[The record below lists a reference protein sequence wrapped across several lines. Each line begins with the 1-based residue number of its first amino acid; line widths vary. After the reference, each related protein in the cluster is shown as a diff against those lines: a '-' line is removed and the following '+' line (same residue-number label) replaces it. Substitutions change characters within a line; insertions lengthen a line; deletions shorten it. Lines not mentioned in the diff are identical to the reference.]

1 MRSLAAC
8 GAGNFVL
15 SNIFIHHS
23 NISRIMKFRI
33 YTLTLCMAWLLAGN
47 LVAQQKI
54 KYSDH
59 PIAPGP
65 DGIVRCA
72 SMEIDAIR
80 RLNNPNLGTLE
91 DFENWLTP
99 KVREYE
105 QQVAAGRSTVII
117 TIPLV
122 VHVLH
127 NGEPVGTGPNIT
139 DAQVLSQVQV
149 LNEDFRRILG
159 SRGWND
165 HPDGADVELEFCPAT
180 VDPWGNPSNG
190 VNRVNIGQ
198 NGATID
204 DLEGSIKPSTI
215 WDPTQYMNMWS
226 VKFATP
232 DDNLLGY
239 AQFPEGSGLAGMPS
253 SGEDPN
259 TDGVVI
265 RYLSFG
271 TSDLDD
277 GTFQLDAPYD
287 LGRTAT
293 HEVGHWVGLR
303 HIWGDGLGCNL
314 GVAPPGCSCL
324 QDDYCSD
331 TPNSDQ
337 ANYGCPEG
345 KFSPCDLP
353 NLTNDMIENYMD
365 YTDDPCM
372 NIFTND
378 QKSRVQA
385 VMANSPRR
393 MELVA
398 STACSGPK
406 PYISFAGTNSTIAE
420 GTSCEAK
427 TVSLEVNISQA
438 PTAAAT
444 VSFTT
449 SGTAAQGADFTIS
462 PATLTFPAGS
472 AASQFLT
479 LTIFEDGVV
488 ESDEFLSIEI
498 GQVTTTGNALKSLT
512 NFRHVVNLLDDDF
525 SPETAGSQPQ
535 VLLFSESFNTL
546 GAGWT
551 SVTAPGSAVQ
561 WRIGT
566 PPLGLGGNFNAY
578 ISPSNLPG
586 NLYLYDQNAFGSASL
601 ESPSINAG
609 NATNL
614 QLTFTYT
621 CFGEPE
627 YDFGT
632 LWYSKN
638 GGQWTQFGP
647 AELSGQAI
655 PTNLTVPLPQEANN
669 SSNLR
674 LAFRWEND
682 ELLGGHP
689 PFSFDNVE
697 LRATAGAPAAV
708 QTALS
713 AGDEKPLGP
722 NATVHFF
729 DPASG
734 KVMATVKNNGSY
746 DYGCVTLAVDRS
758 SASAG
763 SPAVAFWN
771 NNPANALAAKTFFL
785 DTENSNPPAGN
796 TLTVTLFYTKT
807 EILAW
812 EAATLQSRNN
822 LKIVGVG
829 GQSVSAVT
837 PGNSSGFNISI
848 SNAGVSNFTAAAYKV
863 TATVPATAGGLG
875 AGVPG
880 ATPSGSQAMAAG
892 GGQGFP
898 AVFENPEALVTAI
911 FPNPANDR
919 LTVTYRFEGE
929 NTVDLQLQNQLGQ
942 RIDVPVNIEPA
953 RADFET
959 GSLPDGLYF
968 LVLRQGETVET
979 KRVVV
984 QR

>member
-1 MRSLAAC
+1 
-8 GAGNFVL
+8 
-15 SNIFIHHS
+15 
-23 NISRIMKFRI
+23 MKFRF
-33 YTLTLCMAWLLAGN
+33 YTLTLFLAWLLVGG
-47 LVAQQKI
+47 VFAQQKI
-54 KYSDH
+54 KFSDH
-59 PIAPGP
+59 PVTPGP

-72 SMEIDAIR
+72 SMEVDAIR
-80 RLNNPNLGTLE
+80 RLNNPNLGTME
-91 DFENWLTP
+91 DFENWLAP

-105 QQVAAGRSTVII
+105 QQAAQNRNAVII

-127 NGEPVGTGPNIT
+127 NGEPVGSGPNIT

-165 HPDGADVELEFCPAT
+165 HPAGADVEIEFCPAT
-180 VDPWGNPSNG
+180 VDPWGNPTNG

-198 NGATID
+198 DGATRD
-204 DLEGSIKPSTI
+204 DLEGTIKPTTI
-215 WDPTQYMNMWS
+215 WDPNQYMNMWS
-226 VKFATP
+226 VKFAAP
-232 DDNLLGY
+232 DNNLLGY
-239 AQFPEGSGLAGMPS
+239 AQFPEGSGLAGMPA

-314 GVAPPGCSCL
+314 GIAPPGCSCQ
-324 QDDYCSD
+324 QDDYCED

-337 ANYGCPEG
+337 ANYGCPED
-345 KFSPCDLP
+345 KTSPCDLP
-353 NLTNDMIENYMD
+353 NLTSDMIENYMD

-378 QKSRVQA
+378 QKSRVHA

-393 MELVA
+393 KELVN

-406 PYISFAGTNSTIAE
+406 PYISFVNTNSTIAE
-420 GTSCEAK
+420 GTSCEVK
-427 TVSLEVNISQA
+427 TVSLEVQISQA

-444 VSFTT
+444 VSFAT
-449 SGTAAQGADFTIS
+449 SGTAVQGQDFTVS
-462 PATLTFPAGS
+462 PSTLTFPAGS
-472 AASQFLT
+472 GASQFLT

-488 ESDEFLSIEI
+488 ESDEFFSIEI
-498 GQVTTTGNALKSLT
+498 SQVSTTGDALRSLT
-512 NFRHVVNLLDDDF
+512 NFRHLVNILDDDF
-525 SPETAGSQPQ
+525 SPETAGNQPQ

-551 SVTAPGSAVQ
+551 AVTAPGSAVQ

-578 ISPSNLPG
+578 ISPTNLPG
-586 NLYLYDQNAFGSASL
+586 NLYIYDQNAFGSASL
-601 ESPSINAG
+601 ESPSINAA

-614 QLTFTYT
+614 QLSFTYT

-627 YDFGT
+627 YDYGT

-638 GGQWTQFGP
+638 GGPWTQFGP
-647 AELSGQAI
+647 EELSGQAI
-655 PTNLTVPLPQEANN
+655 PTNLTVPLPQDANN

-674 LAFRWEND
+674 IAFRWDND

-708 QTALS
+708 QTAVNAG

-734 KVMATVKNNGSY
+734 KVMATVKNNSSY
-746 DYGCVTLAVDRS
+746 DYGCVNLAVDRS
-758 SASAG
+758 NASAG

-785 DTENSNPPAGN
+785 ETENSNPPAGS
-796 TLTVTLFYTKT
+796 TLTVTLFFTKT

-812 EAATLQSRNN
+812 ETATQQSRSN
-822 LKIVGVG
+822 LKLV
-829 GQSVSAVT
+829 SVSGQPVAAVT
-837 PGNSSGFNISI
+837 PSNGSSFNISV
-848 SNAGVSNFTAAAYKV
+848 SSAGVSNFTAAAFKV
-863 TATVPATAGGLG
+863 SATVPASAGGFG

-880 ATPSGSQAMAAG
+880 ETANSQALAGSGSQI
-892 GGQGFP
+892 FP
-898 AVFENPEALVTAI
+898 AVFENPESLVTAV
-911 FPNPANDR
+911 FPNPAKDR
-919 LTVTYRFEGE
+919 LTVTYRFDGE
-929 NTVDLQLQNQLGQ
+929 FPVEFQLQNQLGQ
-942 RIDVPVNIEPA
+942 QMNVPVNIEPA
-953 RADFET
+953 RADFQT
-959 GSLPDGLYF
+959 SSLPDGIYF
-968 LVLRQGETVET
+968 LVIRQGATMET
-979 KRVVV
+979 KRVIV